1 MFPPARPPMG
11 GRPPGFGGQSP
22 FQIGSY
28 GNQFGVGNQFG
39 GVPQKQGFLSKLLAK
54 RGAGATAR
62 GVGGAVQGG
71 GTDFASML
79 GNAQQVLKMAQSAA
93 PMIQQYGPMMK
104 NIPTLINLWKI
115 MREPDE
121 DTETQTES
129 NSGSPERMES
139 RVSSN
144 RESNR
149 RRDESPGGIRSNV
162 ASRANQG
169 TSQPK
174 LYI

>member
-22 FQIGSY
+22 FQIGPY
-28 GNQFGVGNQFG
+28 GNQFGMGNQFRG
-39 GVPQKQGFLSKLLAK
+39 MPQKQGFLSKLLAK
-54 RGAGATAR
+54 RGAGAAAR
-62 GVGGAVQGG
+62 GGFGAVQGG

-79 GNAQQVLKMAQSAA
+79 GNAQQVLKVAQSAA
-93 PMIQQYGPMMK
+93 PMIQQYGPMVK

-115 MREPDE
+115 MREPDGE
-121 DTETQTES
+121 TETQAES
-129 NSGSPERMES
+129 SLRSPDRMES

-144 RESNR
+144 RESTR
-149 RRDESPGGIRSNV
+149 RHEESSGALRSNKG
-162 ASRANQG
+162 SRSNQG